1 MAKVILAEQ
10 IRDGFTQEQA
20 DQRYLSK
27 EGDIANGDIT
37 LNIADGRKA
46 FSIADL
52 DTGTYAYLASDNS
65 QAELSLMSLQLTS
78 NSNEASINSSTDID
92 INSYSHE
99 VNLNGSSVNVPEP
112 TTNTSAV
119 PKSYVDSKF
128 VSQESGKGLSTNDFT
143 TEEKDKLAGVANN
156 ANNYTLPIAS
166 ASTLGGVKVGSGLSI
181 SNGVLS
187 AVSSGSLTIFDSG
200 EVTVSSSWGSSEASV
215 TLDEPAKIVIAYMLG
230 PFGDTIMSDT
240 HGNSVIALLIP
251 GATGAVQEG
260 QEWDGTNWKNV
271 TLSSDGKTISLTG
284 DTERGDTA
292 KYIAIK

>member
-1 MAKVILAEQ
+1 MIGL
-10 IRDGFTQEQA
+10 
-20 DQRYLSK
+20 
-27 EGDIANGDIT
+27 
-37 LNIADGRKA
+37 
-46 FSIADL
+46 
-52 DTGTYAYLASDNS
+52 
-65 QAELSLMSLQLTS
+65 S
-78 NSNEASINSSTDID
+78 NSFGNIIAKLQS
-92 INSYSHE
+92 
-99 VNLNGSSVNVPEP
+99 L
-112 TTNTSAV
+112 
-119 PKSYVDSKF
+119 F
-128 VSQESGKGLSTNDFT
+128 VLKEEGKGLSSNDYT
-143 TEEKDKLAGVANN
+143 TEEKNKLSSVAQN
-156 ANNYTLPIAS
+156 ANNYFLPTAS
-166 ASTLGGVKVGSGLSI
+166 STTLGGIKVGSGLSI

-200 EVTVSSSWGSSEASV
+200 EVTVSSSWGPSEASV
-215 TLDEPAKIVIAYMLG
+215 MLDEPAKIVIAYMLG